1 MDKSL
6 ENWKL
11 KRYPCGSHNNITL
24 WFLSFWSL
32 IFDCDWI
39 NLTWSPGIDPH
50 KQCNKGARHSKT
62 ELDSS
67 PVYFAFEANP
77 EFSTRMDRTE
87 RGSRARS
94 WWTTCK
100 TSAALVLLAG
110 STPNALC
117 NPALYRFVPQMT
129 FHSVQLVQFRI
140 KWEKC
145 QTDEARTLK

>member
-1 MDKSL
+1 M
-6 ENWKL
+6 
-11 KRYPCGSHNNITL
+11 
-24 WFLSFWSL
+24 
-32 IFDCDWI
+32 
-39 NLTWSPGIDPH
+39 TWSPGIDPH

-62 ELDSS
+62 EPDSI
-67 PVYFAFEANP
+67 PVYFAFEANR

-87 RGSRARS
+87 EAEPVVGGP
-94 WWTTCK
+94 
-100 TSAALVLLAG
+100 LVKPLLLAG